1 MIPLIPR
8 EKPMMNTAKLYSTL
22 LLALSLTGGMAI
34 SNIASPAVANATES
48 ATGVNVYDRVNPAV
62 VTVWAN
68 QAQGSGFIVSADGYV
83 VTNAHVVKGASS
95 IVTVMMADGKT
106 ELAADV
112 VGFGKDG
119 LDLALL
125 KINRRGKLPTVKLG
139 DARSIKVG
147 ETVYAIGTPRKDEL
161 HNSLTRGIV
170 SGVRDDGTRIQH
182 DVTINGGN
190 SGGPLI
196 NDRGEVIGVN
206 TSGLTSDVIGQNGE
220 IMINTGNIGINYAI
234 SVGLVRQFILDA
246 RQGNVSPVATIGY

>member
-1 MIPLIPR
+1 
-8 EKPMMNTAKLYSTL
+8 MNTAKLCSTL

-34 SNIASPAVANATES
+34 DIVSPAVANSTES
-48 ATGVNVYDRVNPAV
+48 TNAINVYDRVNPAV

-68 QAQGSGFIVSADGYV
+68 KGQGSGFIVSADGYV

-139 DARSIKVG
+139 NARSIKVG
-147 ETVYAIGTPRKDEL
+147 ETVYAIGTPEKDEL
-161 HNSLTRGIV
+161 HNSLTRGII
-170 SGVRDDGTRIQH
+170 SGLRDNGARIQH
-182 DVTINGGN
+182 DTTINGGN
-190 SGGPLI
+190 SGGPLL
-196 NDRGEVIGVN
+196 NASGEAIGVN
-206 TSGLTSDVIGQNGE
+206 TSGMTSRVICESGE
-220 IMINTGNIGINYAI
+220 VCAINTGNTGVNYAI
-234 SVGLVRQFILDA
+234 SVGAVRQFIADA
-246 RQGNVSPVATIGY
+246 RRGNISPIATIKD